1 MKDAAKQLIA
11 KMGAAAPSACF
22 AVRFW
27 DDDEIRV
34 GGGDPEVTLRI
45 LTQNALR
52 RCLADN
58 FLGFAE
64 SYMDSEIEIDGD
76 AELLFKLGHLI
87 DFGTLPMSWK
97 EKARLA
103 ATYLLHRNTVERSG
117 RNVRFHYNLGNDF
130 FELFLD
136 ESFAYTCAYFRTP
149 DDTLEQAQKQK
160 FEHVCRKLMLKEGE
174 HLADLGCGWGGLL
187 IYAAENY
194 GIRGVGVTLSEPQV
208 ELGNRRI
215 AERGLQDRIRLE
227 LMDYRALEGSFDKL
241 ASIGMLEHVGE
252 GYIGTFMSKVAKLLK
267 PGGVGIVHSIAND
280 TPYPDD
286 PWTMKHVF
294 PGSHVPVLSHIIQ
307 EMAAH
312 RLSILD
318 IENLRMHYPPTIK
331 FWMERYEKNF
341 DKVVERYGERFA
353 RMYRLYWIVSKTS
366 FEYAGNRLFQT
377 VFSNGLNNALPLT
390 REHLYR

>member
-1 MKDAAKQLIA
+1 MKDAAKLLIT
-11 KMGAAAPSACF
+11 KMGAADPSARF

-27 DDDEIRV
+27 DGDEIRV
-34 GGGDPEVTLRI
+34 GDGEPDVTLWIKTRE
-45 LTQNALR
+45 ALR

-58 FLGFAE
+58 FLGFGE
-64 SYMDSEIEIDGD
+64 SYMNGDLEIEGD

-87 DFGTLPMSWK
+87 DFGTMPMSWK

-103 ATYLLHRNTVERSG
+103 TSYLMHRNTMERSG
-117 RNVRFHYNLGNDF
+117 KNVRFHYNLGNDF

-149 DDTLEQAQKQK
+149 EDTLEQAQQQK
-160 FEHVCRKLMLKEGE
+160 FEHVCRKLMLKDGE
-174 HLADLGCGWGGLL
+174 HMADLGCGWGGLL

-208 ELGNRRI
+208 ELGNQRI

-227 LMDYRALEGSFDKL
+227 LMDYRALEGSFDKIS
-241 ASIGMLEHVGE
+241 SIGMLEHVGE
-252 GYIGTFMSKVAKLLK
+252 QFIGTYMSKLSDLLK

-307 EMAAH
+307 ELSAN

-318 IENLRMHYPPTIK
+318 VENLRLHYPLTIK
-331 FWMERYEKNF
+331 FWMERYENNF
-341 DKVVERYGERFA
+341 DKVVERYGEPFA
-353 RMYRLYWIVSKTS
+353 RMYRLYWIVAKTS

-377 VFSNGLNNALPLT
+377 VFSKGLNNALPLT

>member
-11 KMGAAAPSACF
+11 KMGAADPSARF

-27 DDDEIRV
+27 DDDEVRV
-34 GGGDPEVTLRI
+34 GDGEPQVTLRI
-45 LTQNALR
+45 KTREALS

-64 SYMDSEIEIDGD
+64 SYMNGDIEIDGD
-76 AELLFKLGHLI
+76 VDLLFKLGHII

-103 ATYLLHRNTVERSG
+103 ATYLLHRNTVQRSG
-117 RNVRFHYNLGNDF
+117 KNARFHYNLGNDF

-136 ESFAYTCAYFRTP
+136 ETFAYTCAYFHTP
-149 DDTLEQAQKQK
+149 EDTLEQAQKQK
-160 FEHVCRKLMLKEGE
+160 FEHVCRKLMLKQGE
-174 HLADLGCGWGGLL
+174 HIADLGCGWGGFL
-187 IYAAENY
+187 IYAAETY
-194 GIRGVGVTLSEPQV
+194 GISGVGVTLSEPQV

-227 LMDYRALEGSFDKL
+227 LKDYRELEGSFDKVG
-241 ASIGMLEHVGE
+241 SIGMLEHAGE
-252 GYIGTFMSKVAKLLK
+252 GYIGTFMSKISDLLK
-267 PGGVGIVHSIAND
+267 PGGVGLVHTIAND
-280 TPYPDD
+280 TPFPDD
-286 PWTMKHVF
+286 PWTMKYVF

-307 EMAAH
+307 EMSAR

-318 IENLRMHYPPTIK
+318 VENLRMHYPLTIK
-331 FWMERYEKNF
+331 HWMERYEQNY
-341 DKVVERYGERFA
+341 DTVVERYGERFA

-366 FEYAGNRLFQT
+366 FEYGGNRLFQT
-377 VFSNGLNNALPLT
+377 VFSKGLNNDLPLT
-390 REHLYR
+390 RDHLYR

>member
-1 MKDAAKQLIA
+1 MKDAAKQLIE
-11 KMGAAAPSACF
+11 KMGAADPSARF

-34 GGGDPEVTLRI
+34 GDGPPDVTLRI
-45 LTQNALR
+45 KTREALG

-64 SYMDSEIEIDGD
+64 SYMDGDLEMDGD

-103 ATYLLHRNTVERSG
+103 AMYLLNRNTVSRSG
-117 RNVRFHYNLGNDF
+117 KNARFHYNLGNDF

-136 ESFAYTCAYFRTP
+136 ETFAYTCAYFRTP
-149 DDTLEQAQKQK
+149 EDTLEQAQRQK

-194 GIRGVGVTLSEPQV
+194 GITGVGVTLSEPQV
-208 ELGNRRI
+208 ELGNQRI

-252 GYIGTFMSKVAKLLK
+252 RYIGTFMSRVSHLLK

-294 PGSHVPVLSHIIQ
+294 PGSHVPVLAHIIQ
-307 EMAAH
+307 EMSAQ
-312 RLSILD
+312 RLSVLD
-318 IENLRMHYPPTIK
+318 IENLRMHYPLTIK

-377 VFSNGLNNALPLT
+377 VFSKGLNNDLPLT